1 MGVSWSSPKPTAATF
16 LLGPMGFPCWVPAV
30 RQKPRGLP
38 LPIPCLLSR
47 AWAGPPGTNCQGSTS
62 TSGGAIP
69 EGCRRRRKRKS
80 GWHLPSPDQFP
91 LQCPPVVA
99 AHFPTCHAAGA
110 SHCGVPSILR
120 LMVRTGRG
128 PGWSSSHPQVLPLS
142 RRRGHPLTPPTTATP
157 DSLPSSR
164 TAFPFKL

>member
-38 LPIPCLLSR
+38 LPIPYLLSC
-47 AWAGPPGTNCQGSTS
+47 AWAGPPGSNCQGSTS

-99 AHFPTCHAAGA
+99 AHSPTCHAAGA
-110 SHCGVPSILR
+110 PHWGGPIHLQTDGEDRQRPWLVFLTSPSPAI
-120 LMVRTGRG
+120 VQEA
-128 PGWSSSHPQVLPLS
+128 W
-142 RRRGHPLTPPTTATP
+142 PPTH
-157 DSLPSSR
+157 PSNHSR
-164 TAFPFKL
+164 S